1 MGAIA
6 RGTITEV
13 DADRE
18 MRRIPQEKEAAE
30 TGLRRLA
37 QLRSSTKDLERERER
52 LIAMAS
58 DFAERVKGLG
68 GTALRGL
75 LDPWLE
81 SAVFDKESREL
92 TLSIRRVPEAAGVSL
107 PVPLGVH
114 QRVLTM
120 PAKRRPHRTGG
131 GRRVA

>member
-1 MGAIA
+1 VGAIA